1 MRLYPLL
8 AALSLVRRYA
18 SLAYDA
24 FVDTPRIFPL
34 NVFARSRF
42 CTVLIVV
49 FMIGV
54 LKKDTATNTEADL
67 KKLLQFKLCK

>member
-49 FMIGV
+49 S
-54 LKKDTATNTEADL
+54 
-67 KKLLQFKLCK
+67 